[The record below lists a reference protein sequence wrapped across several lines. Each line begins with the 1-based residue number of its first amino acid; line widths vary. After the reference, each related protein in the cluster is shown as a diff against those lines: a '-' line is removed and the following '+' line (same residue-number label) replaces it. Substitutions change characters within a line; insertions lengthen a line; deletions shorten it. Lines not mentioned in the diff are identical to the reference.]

1 MRDLKELYG
10 ILLIEY
16 KKNYTNYICNT
27 IHRLYVS
34 KKITFKERVLL
45 KKHFVSQYPSKKLHP
60 EFFNNELF
68 RKGKKKGVWF
78 SLLFNESEG
87 REIRIDFINKII
99 STL

>member
-16 KKNYTNYICNT
+16 KNNYTNYICNT
-27 IHRLYVS
+27 ILNLYNS
-34 KKITFKERVLL
+34 KKITFKERVFL
-45 KKHFVSQYPSKKLHP
+45 KKHFVSQYPSKKLHT

-68 RKGKKKGVWF
+68 RKGNKNGVWF
-78 SLLFNESEG
+78 TLLFNETKG